1 MAGKQITI
9 TVAEHTFEQ
18 LQRLADKK
26 NIKKSAI
33 VTLALDQFAKAEEKA
48 EKGVTNENGK

>member
-9 TVAEHTFEQ
+9 TIAEHTFEQ

-48 EKGVTNENGK
+48 EKGDSDAYSK